1 MSSDHHLE
9 EPGEPPEA
17 GGADSGSPVHR
28 ADTGWSWRLV
38 GVGILAAI
46 LIVLVIIALGIYG
59 TNRNDKAKTS
69 DETLGDLAAQ
79 VKNACTAN
87 PAAARKVFGDVCG
100 KAKVIDDRPAG
111 EKGDQGAKGDKGD
124 PGTPGVTA
132 AQVQAIVATA
142 IRNYQPT
149 LTSAQ
154 VEQIARVT
162 APKVV
167 RPRDGRSPTE
177 AELQPLVAVAVTSY
191 CGEDRCVGKG
201 LKGDPGKD
209 APPVTDERLSALI
222 DTSLKAYCAQHNGC
236 AGADSTVPGPTG
248 AKGDKGDPG
257 EKGDTGATGAA
268 GPDASAEKCAAMS
281 GELQELTVT
290 TTDPL
295 TQAKILVCVLK

>member
-1 MSSDHHLE
+1 MSSDHLE
-9 EPGEPPEA
+9 QPGETGMPEPG
-17 GGADSGSPVHR
+17 GAENGTPDHR
-28 ADTGWSWRLV
+28 ADSGWSWRLV
-38 GVGILAAI
+38 ATMILGAI

-59 TNRNDKAKTS
+59 ADRNDKANTS
-69 DETLGDLAAQ
+69 DQTLGDLAGQMRA
-79 VKNACTAN
+79 ACLAN
-87 PAAARKVFGDVCG
+87 PTEARKVFGDVCG
-100 KAKVIDDRPAG
+100 KAKVIDDRPVG

-124 PGTPGVTA
+124 PGTPGLTT

-142 IRNYQPT
+142 IRNYEPT
-149 LTSAQ
+149 LTPSQ
-154 VEQIARVT
+154 VNQIARVA

-167 RPRDGRSPTE
+167 RPRDGRTPTE
-177 AELQPLVAVAVTSY
+177 AELQPLVAVAVTSF

-236 AGADSTVPGPTG
+236 VGADSTVPGPKGEQGDKG
-248 AKGDKGDPG
+248 AKGDPG
-257 EKGDTGATGAA
+257 EP
-268 GPDASAEKCAAMS
+268 GPDTSAVKCASMS